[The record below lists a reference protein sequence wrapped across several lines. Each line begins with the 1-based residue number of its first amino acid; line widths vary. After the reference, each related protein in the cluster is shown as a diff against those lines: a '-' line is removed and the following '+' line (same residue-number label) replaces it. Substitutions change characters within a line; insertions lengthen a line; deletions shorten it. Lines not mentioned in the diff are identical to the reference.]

1 MRPMTEQ
8 GLAFWRRGLSTLGVL
23 GALGVLAMAQAP
35 LEFEV
40 ASIKVHPPD
49 PSERFQSSMRTLPNG
64 QVEMTNV
71 SLRTIIGR
79 AYPSR
84 GSQQV
89 VGLPSWEASEHYDV
103 IVKANREIS
112 RDEQV
117 EMWRRLLA
125 ERMKLTAHYEPR
137 EEPAFDLVLA

>member
-1 MRPMTEQ
+1 MTEQ

-23 GALGVLAMAQAP
+23 GALGVMAMAQAP

-49 PSERFQSSMRTLPNG
+49 PSGRFQSSMRTLPNG

-79 AYPSR
+79 AYPNAPRLTEGTIAPTR
-84 GSQQV
+84 G
-89 VGLPSWEASEHYDV
+89 GGPAAWWPSGQEAG
-103 IVKANREIS
+103 I
-112 RDEQV
+112 
-117 EMWRRLLA
+117 RRRHA
-125 ERMKLTAHYEPR
+125 IIDTPVAHARGCAGAKGVPSV
-137 EEPAFDLVLA
+137 PK